1 MVKYTIYEIVCKDAN
16 IKYIYVGHT
25 KNFTN
30 RYYGH
35 TNPYNNNPKSKVFNY
50 RLYKTI
56 RENGGWDN
64 WIMNP
69 IEIFNSN
76 DKEQALIREQY
87 WIDSKKSDMN
97 QVCAIN
103 KNEIIRMKMREKNK
117 QRKIKKLDTMIENI
131 FTKISK
137 QNPEKVI
144 DINELKLY
152 VQKQN
157 NIDF

>member
-157 NIDF
+157 IIDF